1 MNTRDWKQVD
11 SETWLEED
19 VLWHAVKKRILWV
32 GQGRMTQKMTS
43 GVGHALPYAMM
54 YGM

>member
-1 MNTRDWKQVD
+1 MNTRDCEAVD
-11 SETWLEED
+11 KETWLED
-19 VLWHAVKKRILWV
+19 VGHVVKKRILWV